1 MELSVPQTRRTFTAL
16 LGTSLVAAPAV
27 LRPAQAAGFGGFTEA
42 IWSEARG
49 KGVSRATFEAAFA
62 SVSPDPKVIELSN
75 RQPEFKDTIAD
86 YVDRRVSLKRVTN
99 GRAAFAEWRSTLD
112 DIAARS
118 GVPAHIVCSIWGMET
133 AYGTA
138 RGDHYVIRALATLA
152 YQGRRAAF
160 FRSELLEAL
169 QILQAGDVKP
179 ARMLGSWAGAM
190 GHTQFMPSSFRRFA
204 VDYDRDGR
212 RDVWDSIPDALG
224 SAANYLRLAKW
235 QAGVPWGYEVVL
247 PGSMSASQYPRSQ
260 RRSLSSWASLGLRRP
275 NGAAISGEAEAALWQ
290 PMQGAGP
297 VLLITSNFG
306 VIKRYNNA
314 DSYALAV
321 GHLGDRIR
329 GERGFSVPWPAN
341 ETGLMQADREEIQ
354 RLLNQRGY
362 DLGEPDG
369 LIGDKTKAAIRQMQ
383 QRLNMDPTGEPSPA
397 FLNRLRRG

>member
-275 NGAAISGEAEAALWQ
+275 NGAAISGEAEATLWQ
-290 PMQGAGP
+290 PMQGEGP
-297 VLLITSNFG
+297 VLLITSNFS

-329 GERGFSVPWPAN
+329 ANGASPCPGLPMKPA
-341 ETGLMQADREEIQ
+341 
-354 RLLNQRGY
+354 
-362 DLGEPDG
+362 
-369 LIGDKTKAAIRQMQ
+369 
-383 QRLNMDPTGEPSPA
+383 
-397 FLNRLRRG
+397 

>member
-1 MELSVPQTRRTFTAL
+1 MNQTRRTFSTL
-16 LGTSLVAAPAV
+16 LGSGLLAAPV
-27 LRPAQAAGFGGFTEA
+27 LSRPAEASGFSGFAEA
-42 IWSEARG
+42 IWSEARA

-62 SVSPDPKVIELSN
+62 NVSPDPKVIELSN

-152 YQGRRAAF
+152 FQGRRAAF

-169 QILQAGDVKP
+169 QVLQAGDVKP
-179 ARMLGSWAGAM
+179 ARMVGSWAGAM

-235 QAGVPWGYEVVL
+235 QAGVPWGFEVVL
-247 PGSMSASQYPRSQ
+247 PGSVSVSNHPRSQ
-260 RRSLSSWASLGLRRP
+260 RRSLSEWASLGLRRP
-275 NGAAISGEAEAALWQ
+275 GGGAISGEAGASLWQ
-290 PMQGAGP
+290 PMPGAGP
-297 VLLITSNFG
+297 VLLITANFA

-329 GERGFSVPWPAN
+329 GDRGFSVPWPPN

-354 RLLNQRGY
+354 RLLNQRGF
-362 DLGEPDG
+362 DVGEPDG